1 VVVPFEN
8 TEEEEFIMLDPI
20 EARSADSA
28 RFKARLLADAGKG
41 GVAFSRTGDPDLGDY
56 REGELL
62 VALGSLPGNL
72 DEYLSG
78 SVRNYVCW
86 RAVKLYAAMA
96 LMKRSPKRMANWAF
110 AIAHSRGGIFH
121 SFSVR
126 FKTR

>member
-1 VVVPFEN
+1 MANVTDYVVVPFEHDDKGVF
-8 TEEEEFIMLDPI
+8 TMLDPI

-41 GVAFSRTGDPDLGDY
+41 SVAFSRTGDPDLGDY

-78 SVRNYVCW
+78 
-86 RAVKLYAAMA
+86 
-96 LMKRSPKRMANWAF
+96 
-110 AIAHSRGGIFH
+110 
-121 SFSVR
+121 
-126 FKTR
+126 

>member
-1 VVVPFEN
+1 MVVPFEN

-56 REGELL
+56 REGKLL

-72 DEYLSG
+72 DEYLS
-78 SVRNYVCW
+78 R
-86 RAVKLYAAMA
+86 
-96 LMKRSPKRMANWAF
+96 
-110 AIAHSRGGIFH
+110 
-121 SFSVR
+121 
-126 FKTR
+126 

>member
-1 VVVPFEN
+1 MAPFEH
-8 TEEEEFIMLDPI
+8 TDDGEFTMLDPI

-28 RFKARLLADAGKG
+28 RFKARLLAERGKG

-78 SVRNYVCW
+78 
-86 RAVKLYAAMA
+86 
-96 LMKRSPKRMANWAF
+96 
-110 AIAHSRGGIFH
+110 
-121 SFSVR
+121 
-126 FKTR
+126 